1 METARPILVKSTVVS
16 NGLNISCRIVY
27 YINHGELPSYV
38 EGEVLYTDGTVENG
52 TLILKKGVVN
62 NGVLTL

>member
-1 METARPILVKSTVVS
+1 METTRPILVQSTIAS

-27 YINHGELPSYV
+27 YIKHGEPPSYV

-62 NGVLTL
+62 NGLLIL